1 MNKEDHNRKAII
13 FSSVIIITALLLLF
27 SSYKVFQER
36 IGRIAGNFF
45 YPYLRL
51 ARLTTDASSGQT
63 LLGLSHSELA
73 AKVEHLERLNR
84 QLALQAANAAELY
97 QENEDL
103 RNRLNLKTKPLW
115 SVLTGEIILRD
126 PVLWRERFFISIG
139 KEHGVKRGCAVFD
152 LDLNNNPILVGIIG
166 SVRDKSSEVITI
178 FNPEFRFSAKVGSN
192 DNIGF
197 VNTGNRTNTH
207 DKMSIDLLP
216 INFEALPGT
225 ALRTTGYEQNIPAG
239 IKIGEIISIDKEDK
253 LYALA
258 SSVSGWFK
266 PSINPDR
273 MHFLMVAV
281 RKDSGEKKR

>member
-1 MNKEDHNRKAII
+1 MNNQDYNKKAIFI
-13 FSSVIIITALLLLF
+13 SCVIISTALLLLF

-36 IGRIAGNFF
+36 VGRIAGDFF

-51 ARLTTDASSGQT
+51 VRVTTDAGSGQS
-63 LLGLSHSELA
+63 LLGLSHAELA

-97 QENEDL
+97 QENEEL
-103 RNRLNLKTKPLW
+103 RNRLKIEVKPYW
-115 SVLTGEIILRD
+115 QVIVGEIILRD
-126 PVLWRERFFISIG
+126 PALWRERFFLNIG
-139 KEHGVKRGCAVFD
+139 EDKGVKKGCAVFD
-152 LDLNNNPILVGIIG
+152 LDSNNNPILVGIIG
-166 SVRDKSSEVITI
+166 SVRKKSSEVITI

-197 VNTGNRTNTH
+197 VNTGDRKNYHN
-207 DKMSIDLLP
+207 KMSIDLLP
-216 INFEALPGT
+216 ITFDALPGT
-225 ALRTTGYEQNIPAG
+225 ALRTTGYESNIPG
-239 IKIGEIISIDKEDK
+239 GLKIGEIISIDKEDK

-273 MHFLMVAV
+273 MRFLMVAI
-281 RKDSGEKKR
+281 RKDNGATKK

>member
-63 LLGLSHSELA
+63 LLSHSELA

-139 KEHGVKRGCAVFD
+139 KEHGIKRGCAVFD

-197 VNTGNRTNTH
+197 VNTGIPMI
-207 DKMSIDLLP
+207 KCLLT
-216 INFEALPGT
+216 FCLLT
-225 ALRTTGYEQNIPAG
+225 L
-239 IKIGEIISIDKEDK
+239 K
-253 LYALA
+253 LYLEQHYVPQDTNKIFQLE
-258 SSVSGWFK
+258 SRLEKLFQLIKKTSY
-266 PSINPDR
+266 
-273 MHFLMVAV
+273 MLLLLLFLVGL
-281 RKDSGEKKR
+281 SPQ